1 MNHFFN
7 RVLFLLAL
15 IVVNFSLF
23 AANQTTFTNIK
34 VRIEKEGF
42 SDGKL
47 SILKSEA
54 SRATFTAT
62 QVAELMDLF
71 SFSGDK
77 IKALTSLRNRIE
89 DPENAY
95 VIVERF
101 SYDSDKKSAA
111 SLLDGIESALPK
123 PPRVTK
129 KTVCW
134 GDGPGR
140 YCYTEYIEQQ

>member
-1 MNHFFN
+1 MNILKKVATIII
-7 RVLFLLAL
+7 VL
-15 IVVNFSLF
+15 IVNFSMAAVNHGTF
-23 AANQTTFTNIK
+23 ANIK
-34 VRIEKEGF
+34 GRIDKEGF

-47 SILKSEA
+47 SVLKSEA
-54 SRATFTAT
+54 SRATFTAE

-71 SFSGDK
+71 NFSTDK

-101 SYDSDKKSAA
+101 SYDKDKKSAA

-123 PPRVTK
+123 PPKMTK

-134 GDGPGR
+134 GEGAGR
-140 YCYTEYIEQQ
+140 FCYTKYTEQ

>member
-1 MNHFFN
+1 MNILKKVVTIAI
-7 RVLFLLAL
+7 VL
-15 IVVNFSLF
+15 IVNFSVAAVNHGTF
-23 AANQTTFTNIK
+23 ANIK
-34 VRIEKEGF
+34 GRIDKEGF

-47 SILKSEA
+47 SVLKSEV
-54 SRATFTAT
+54 SRATFTAE

-71 SFSGDK
+71 SFSTDK

-101 SYDSDKKSAA
+101 SYDKDKKSAA

-123 PPRVTK
+123 PPKVTK

-134 GDGPGR
+134 GEGPGHF
-140 YCYTEYIEQQ
+140 CYTEYTEQ

>member
-1 MNHFFN
+1 MNILKKVVTIAI
-7 RVLFLLAL
+7 VL
-15 IVVNFSLF
+15 IVNFSVAAVNHGTF
-23 AANQTTFTNIK
+23 ANIK
-34 VRIEKEGF
+34 GRIDKEGF

-47 SILKSEA
+47 SVLKSEV
-54 SRATFTAT
+54 SRATFTAE

-71 SFSGDK
+71 SFSTDK

-101 SYDSDKKSAA
+101 SYDKDKKSAA

-123 PPRVTK
+123 PPKVTK

-134 GDGPGR
+134 GEGPGR
-140 YCYTEYIEQQ
+140 YCYTEYTEQ